1 MKTKIIAEVG
11 VNHNGDFKKAK
22 KIILEAKK
30 IGVKIIKFQFYRTE
44 KLIFPNTPM
53 AKYQSSN
60 YKNDIITDQ
69 YKMLKKFELKPEEH
83 INLSKFCKKIGIEYC
98 CSFFHEDDVDYVS
111 KLSLKRIKI
120 PSGELNNFFL
130 LKKIAK
136 LNKKVILSTGMSD
149 DKNLKKIL
157 GFLYKNGLD
166 KKKITVLH
174 CCSSYPT
181 LTKDLN
187 LNSIN
192 FIKRKFKIR
201 VGFSDHSESIITP
214 MIAVLKGAEVIEK
227 HLTLSNKL
235 SGPDHKA
242 SLNIENFKKML
253 DLIKFAEDSVGFE
266 KKTIKASEKKNI
278 YFVKKS
284 LVAKKDIKKGEK
296 FNFDNLTAMRPQKG
310 VPLDKLLFMIGKK
323 SKKNYKKNQII

>member
-1 MKTKIIAEVG
+1 
-11 VNHNGDFKKAK
+11 
-22 KIILEAKK
+22 
-30 IGVKIIKFQFYRTE
+30 
-44 KLIFPNTPM
+44 
-53 AKYQSSN
+53 
-60 YKNDIITDQ
+60 
-69 YKMLKKFELKPEEH
+69 
-83 INLSKFCKKIGIEYC
+83 
-98 CSFFHEDDVDYVS
+98 
-111 KLSLKRIKI
+111 
-120 PSGELNNFFL
+120 
-130 LKKIAK
+130 
-136 LNKKVILSTGMSD
+136 MSD